1 MSDSLYYLVIY
12 PIELIVSIVYWVINW
27 ICQNQGFAII
37 GVSLVVNLL
46 SYPLYKRA
54 DAIQEGERNKQ
65 ESMTK
70 WNDHIRRAFKGDER
84 IMMRTAYYKI
94 EHYQPYYA
102 LKSSVSLL
110 LQIPFFI
117 AAFHFLS
124 NLSDLQGIRFLMI
137 PDLSAPDS
145 LIRIGGITLNVL
157 PILMTLINFVSS
169 AIYTKDISWRNKWQL
184 YVIAVIFLVLLYD
197 RPSGLVLYWTMNNLF
212 SLLKNIFR
220 KLLLPI
226 LEKKKE
232 KKTTSEKKDQETPFR
247 YRDFLPGLLLLAV
260 LMGLLIPSAVV
271 GASPQ
276 EFVDADVNTNP
287 LIYVYYTFLVSAGMF
302 LLWFTVFYALATEK
316 AKKILGFAVLCLC
329 GVALADYMFFGRHLG
344 NMSAFLVFDNEPVY
358 GMTEILINI
367 GVLLGIII
375 CFIILWNKYRSLVTK
390 ILIVGAISLIFMVI
404 PNVIKTNRVIADTGY
419 IRSDKIDVTS
429 DQILH
434 LSKRGK
440 NVVIIMLD
448 RAVGVYAPYIF
459 AEKPELNEKFS
470 GFTCYPPT
478 ISFGRY
484 THFGTPALFGGYEY
498 TPEEINKRANE
509 TLASKQNEADLV
521 LPVLFAQNGF
531 DTTCCDP
538 IYVNYHYAGDLSIF
552 ETYPEINA
560 YLTRNPNAQP
570 HQQARSEYRK
580 KIFFM
585 YSVFKAAPVFMQ
597 SKIYMHGSYCL
608 FLDNDDTNNFRESAF
623 MESYEVLENL
633 TSMTTVQDSEAN
645 TYFSL
650 VNNLPHEPLELQ
662 LPEYIPSEN
671 VDNTGLETGERTDDN
686 GNVFYLT
693 DAKNYHVN
701 MCSLLEIGKWLD
713 MLKENGVYDNTRII
727 IAADHGRKYDK
738 YEQYHLKGLY
748 YTNDVIPLLLYKDF
762 DATEFSISDEFMTNA
777 DVPTLAVD
785 NLIENPVN
793 PFTGNL
799 IDDSGK
805 KERPQPVFFSNK
817 WDILTNNGNTF
828 QAGDWYTVHDNVYD
842 LDNWVPYDPPETP

>member
-1 MSDSLYYLVIY
+1 MSDCLYYLVIY

-54 DAIQEGERNKQ
+54 DAIQEEERNKQ
-65 ESMTK
+65 ESMTR
-70 WNDHIRRAFKGDER
+70 WNDHIRHSFKGDER

-137 PDLSAPDS
+137 PDLSAPDN
-145 LIRIGGITLNVL
+145 LIRIGGITLNLL

-212 SLLKNIFR
+212 SLLKNILR
-220 KLLLPI
+220 KLILPFI
-226 LEKKKE
+226 EKRKTKE
-232 KKTTSEKKDQETPFR
+232 KTVKEETGTPLR
-247 YRDFLPGLLLLAV
+247 YREFLPGLLLLAV

-302 LLWFTVFYALATEK
+302 LLWFSVFYALATSK
-316 AKKILGFAVLCLC
+316 AKKILGLIVFCLC
-329 GVALADYMFFGRHLG
+329 GVALADYMFFGRNLG
-344 NMSAFLVFDNEPVY
+344 NMSAFLVFDNEPSY
-358 GMTEILINI
+358 SKPEILLN
-367 GVLLGIII
+367 LGIII
-375 CFIILWNKYRSLVTK
+375 LIIGAFVFLWYRFRSIVPK
-390 ILIVGAISLIFMVI
+390 ILLVGIISLSCMVI
-404 PNVIKTNRVIADTGY
+404 PNFVKTNHVIADTGY

-429 DQILH
+429 DQILT
-434 LSKRGK
+434 LSKSGK
-440 NVVIIMLD
+440 NVVVIMLD
-448 RAVGVYAPYIF
+448 RAIGVYAPYIF
-459 AEKPELNEKFS
+459 AEKPKLKEQFS
-470 GFTCYPPT
+470 GFTCYPNT
-478 ISFGRY
+478 ISYGRY
-484 THFGTPALFGGYEY
+484 TNIGTPALFGGYEY
-498 TPEEINKRANE
+498 TPEEINKRSEE

-521 LPVLFAQNGF
+521 LPVLFSENGF
-531 DTTCCDP
+531 KTTCCDP

-552 ETYPEINA
+552 DDYPEIDA

-570 HQQARSEYRK
+570 HQQARAEYRK

-585 YSVFKAAPVFMQ
+585 YSVFKAAPVLMQ

-608 FLDNDDTNNFRESAF
+608 FLDSDDTNSFQESAF
-623 MESYEVLENL
+623 MESYEVLDNL
-633 TSMTTVQDSEAN
+633 NNMTEITDSAVN
-645 TYFSL
+645 TYFSM
-650 VNNLPHEPLELQ
+650 VNNLPHEPQELQ
-662 LPEYIPSEN
+662 LPDYVPVED
-671 VDNTGLETGERTDDN
+671 VDNTGLETGERTDEN
-686 GNVFYLT
+686 GNVYSLT
-693 DAKNYHVN
+693 EARNYHVN
-701 MCSLLEIGKWLD
+701 MSALLEVGKWLD
-713 MLKENGVYDNTRII
+713 YLKENGVYDNTRII

-738 YEQYHLKGLY
+738 YDQYHLKGLY
-748 YTNDVIPLLLYKDF
+748 YTMDVIPLLLYKDF
-762 DATEFSISDEFMTNA
+762 DAKEFTFSDEFMTNA
-777 DVPTLAVD
+777 DVPTLAVRG
-785 NLIENPVN
+785 LIDDPVN
-793 PFTGNL
+793 PFTGRL
-799 IDDSGK
+799 IDNTVK
-805 KERPQPVFFSNK
+805 TERPQPVFFSNK
-817 WDILTNNGNTF
+817 WDVLTNNGNTF
-828 QAGDWYTVHDNVYD
+828 QEGDWYTVHDNVYD
-842 LDNWVPYDPPETP
+842 LNNWEPYNPPETP